1 MTMGL
6 RINSNLPGI
15 SALKQLRDL
24 DRGLGASFE
33 KLATGH
39 ELNRAADAP
48 ARVSIADTLRS
59 EIASL
64 RQTIENAT
72 RASNLLATADA
83 AMLEVEE
90 MLGDIERSLIFAQ
103 NTGAASPG
111 QILAEQG
118 FVDQTLDAIRR
129 ISDNTRFGEINLFN
143 GESAI
148 QVASFDSANLLE
160 VRPMRAQFN
169 PVASTTTYTITVT
182 ASATQ
187 ATALLASSAAP
198 TAIAA
203 SGGTV
208 ELRLTGPRGV
218 VEFRLAA
225 GATSNDMA
233 AAVNNTRNNTGVYAS
248 GGFMFTEE
256 FGRALRIRID
266 QTGGTG
272 SFAGAG
278 GIPVGGVSIVSGSD
292 AAGTFLGGAFS
303 ARGNVV
309 TLDTPFIRADVLLNP
324 TTNQDPVRGA
334 GSTGTFGFTLRA
346 SGLRFQIEEG
356 VTPSNLGL
364 RDLDPSQLGRPT
376 TVIGG
381 RTLGGFLSTLQT
393 GGAND
398 LTGDPDTGFLVT
410 REARAIVDSMRGFFG
425 SVLGQ
430 EILPARRAQEVA
442 SANLVASESLIRDA
456 DFAEQSTLL
465 TRTQVLFQ
473 STLSVLG
480 QANGLGRQVLDLLG
494 S

>member
-1 MTMGL
+1 MGL
-6 RINSNLPGI
+6 RINTNLPGI

-33 KLATGH
+33 KLATGR

-64 RQTIENAT
+64 RATIENAT
-72 RASNLLATADA
+72 RASNLLATADS

-90 MLGDIERSLIFAQ
+90 MLDDVERSMIFAQ
-103 NTGAASPG
+103 NTGAASPA
-111 QILAEQG
+111 QILAEQS
-118 FVDQTLDAIRR
+118 FVDQTLDAMRR
-129 ISDNTRFGEINLFN
+129 LSDNTRFGDLNLFN
-143 GESAI
+143 GESAL
-148 QVASFDSANLLE
+148 QVVTFDTSNLLE
-160 VRPMRAQFN
+160 VRPMRALFN
-169 PVASTTTYTITVT
+169 PVTSTSTYTITVT

-187 ATALLASSAAP
+187 ATALLASSAGPGAV
-198 TAIAA
+198 AA

-208 ELRLTGPRGV
+208 DLRLTGPRAV
-218 VEFRLAA
+218 VEFRLAS
-225 GATSNDMA
+225 GATSTDMA
-233 AAVNNTRNNTGVYAS
+233 RAVNDTRANTGVYAS

-256 FGRALRIRID
+256 FGTQIKIRID

-272 SFAGAG
+272 NFAGAG
-278 GIPVGGVSIVSGSD
+278 GLGLGGVALISGAD
-292 AAGTFLGGAFS
+292 AVGTFLGNAFS
-303 ARGNVV
+303 ARGNLV
-309 TLDTPFIRADVLLNP
+309 TLDTPFIRADLLLNP
-324 TTNQDPVRGA
+324 TTNQDPIRGA
-334 GSTGTFGFTLRA
+334 GSTGVFAFTLRA
-346 SGLRFQIEEG
+346 SGLRFQIDEG

-364 RDLDPSQLGRPT
+364 RDLDPALLGRPT

-381 RTLGGFLSTLQT
+381 ETLGGFLSTLQT

-398 LTGDPDTGFLVT
+398 LSTNAGNGFLIARET
-410 REARAIVDSMRGFFG
+410 RDIVSTLRGFFG

-430 EILPARRAQEVA
+430 EIEPARRAQEVA
-442 SANLVASESLIRDA
+442 AANLVASESLIRDA

-480 QANGLGRQVLDLLG
+480 QANGLGRQVLDLL
-494 S
+494 SP